1 MRSQT
6 LRFEVWQR
14 VQHATIDLGFIGN
27 IPAVPVTRMALAC
40 LVLDEHPPF
49 AAIRDRKSTRLNSS
63 HSQISY
69 AVFCLKKKKNTSLLA
84 SHAQPTP
91 CSSVLWA
98 PT

>member
-14 VQHATIDLGFIGN
+14 VQHATIDLGVIGN

-49 AAIRDRKSTRLNSS
+49 AAIRPLTGDDLTRESAHKWRKRPAQDAHGALLLRIRSKIARETE
-63 HSQISY
+63 SQP
-69 AVFCLKKKKNTSLLA
+69 LL
-84 SHAQPTP
+84 T
-91 CSSVLWA
+91 
-98 PT
+98 